1 VYIIHSI
8 PKKTV
13 QTQLTKKVSSH
24 KKLQTK
30 VQKNSFLLIVYRIIE
45 RGFNLLYY
53 NQIGLCAAIVF
64 NIFFGALPL
73 ATPDVLS
80 QDFVC
85 LYQKTTVSV
94 LNPPFDM
101 D

>member
-1 VYIIHSI
+1 M
-8 PKKTV
+8 
-13 QTQLTKKVSSH
+13 QTQLTKKSFKSQ
-24 KKLQTK
+24 KLQTK

-53 NQIGLCAAIVF
+53 NQIGLYAAIVF
-64 NIFFGALPL
+64 NILLGALPL

-80 QDFVC
+80 QVFVC
-85 LYQKTTVSV
+85 LYRQTTVSV
-94 LNPPFDM
+94 LNPPFVM